1 MRFCSKSGFLLWPAG
16 VVLCA
21 GAAAAAA
28 LSPQTPLVRSIVT
41 ADTEGRLVRR
51 IVVIEPPPPT
61 SQNTPEFASSPLPN
75 VSGVTELVEATA
87 KRYDVDP
94 LLVHSVIQVESNYNP
109 YAVSAK
115 GAQGLMQLMPATAR
129 RFGVKNS
136 FNVKENIEGGVR
148 YLKYLDSL
156 FPNDRRLT
164 IAAYNAGEG
173 AVWKYGNN
181 IPPYRETKQYVERV
195 GSRYGRARKE
205 ADRKRQTLPV
215 TETAQTPKP
224 SEPEVTY
231 APVRAYFDTE
241 GRLYMRTAP
250 VADRSAQN
258 P

>member
-94 LLVHSVIQVESNYNP
+94 LLVHSVIQVESN
-109 YAVSAK
+109 
-115 GAQGLMQLMPATAR
+115 
-129 RFGVKNS
+129 
-136 FNVKENIEGGVR
+136 
-148 YLKYLDSL
+148 
-156 FPNDRRLT
+156 
-164 IAAYNAGEG
+164 
-173 AVWKYGNN
+173 
-181 IPPYRETKQYVERV
+181 
-195 GSRYGRARKE
+195 
-205 ADRKRQTLPV
+205 
-215 TETAQTPKP
+215 
-224 SEPEVTY
+224 
-231 APVRAYFDTE
+231 
-241 GRLYMRTAP
+241 
-250 VADRSAQN
+250 
-258 P
+258 